1 MSYKLNKDFVSG
13 RPQMA
18 SMRKAFGRALTDAA
32 KRNQAIIAL
41 SADLAGSVGLGD
53 FETELP
59 EQYIETGIA
68 EQNLVTVAAGL
79 AHVGKIPFA
88 ASYAAFNPGRNWEQ
102 IRTTAALNDLPVKI
116 VATHAGINVGP
127 DGATHQMLEDIA
139 LMRVIPNMVVLAP
152 GDAIEAGKMAAA
164 MAADKRPNYIRL
176 PRADFPVFSTD
187 DDRFEIGKAYL
198 LRQDE
203 GAVVSIIS
211 TGSMTGNALLASER
225 LYEKGIP
232 SEVVH
237 VPTIK
242 PLDRETILNSVGRT
256 SITVTVEEHQVAGGL
271 GSAVA
276 ETILESDVRPVK
288 FKRIGIYD
296 EFGQSGTADELLEHY
311 RLDVDG
317 IADQIGELFD
327 H

>member
-1 MSYKLNKDFVSG
+1 MSYKLDKDFVKGDS
-13 RPQMA
+13 RKA
-18 SMRKAFGRALTDAA
+18 SLRKAFGRALADVA
-32 KRNQAIIAL
+32 KKNQRVVAL
-41 SADLAGSVGLGD
+41 SADLAGSVGFGD
-53 FETELP
+53 FEAELP
-59 EQYIETGIA
+59 DRYIETGIA

-102 IRTTAALNDLPVKI
+102 IRTTAALNGLPVKI
-116 VATHAGINVGP
+116 VATHAGVNVGP

-139 LMRVIPNMVVLAP
+139 LMRVIPRMVVLAP
-152 GDAIEAGKMAAA
+152 GDAIEAGKMATA
-164 MAADKRPNYIRL
+164 MADDERPNYIRL
-176 PRADFPVFSTD
+176 PRADFITFSTPD
-187 DDRFEIGKAYL
+187 DKFEIGKAYL

-211 TGSMTGNALLASER
+211 TGSMTGNALLASQK
-225 LYEKGIP
+225 LYERGVP

-242 PLDRETILNSVGRT
+242 PLDRETILSSVGRT
-256 SITVTVEEHQVAGGL
+256 SITVTVEEHQIAGGL

-276 ETILESDVRPVK
+276 EIVLESDIRPTK
-288 FKRIGIYD
+288 LKRIGISD
-296 EFGQSGTADELLEHY
+296 EFGQSGTCDELLY
-311 RLDVDG
+311 YYGLDVAG
-317 IADQIGELFD
+317 IIRQVSSLLD